1 MIVSDAEP
9 QTRSAIFVDA
19 DEREHAADSVDVT
32 QQTRGRETSSA
43 GALPAPVRSGFLF
56 SPAIDLFFI
65 ANAFW
70 PLLLLVDRLGGI
82 ATHQSM
88 LFWQIYFVT
97 APHRWITLIL
107 VTVDH
112 HKGVDRRRQF
122 LAFGTAILV
131 ACLCLKMGTGSLL
144 CLGVIDYIWNAW
156 HFASQHHG
164 VFRIYQRK
172 SKSANSSEPAG
183 QSQSVA
189 SKPWAASLEKAVF
202 RCFMLYVIARV
213 AGWGWSE
220 GPFDGFGWV
229 SSVDW
234 FVLLIPVAFVGRQC
248 FQYAVTGKASLASV
262 AYLTSVMTLFASLL
276 LASHYENNQWVVQ
289 LALASAIFHSLEYM
303 SIVTWSM
310 SGSRGS
316 SKSNALA
323 SLSKMWLFFLI
334 VFVVVIG
341 LGNYLLSR
349 GYFELWVF
357 VNIVVAFWHYCFDG
371 MIWKSRKPSSAASPA
386 TAVAS

>member
-1 MIVSDAEP
+1 MIVSETAPES
-9 QTRSAIFVDA
+9 RSAVPAIA
-19 DEREHAADSVDVT
+19 SEHKHVSNSVDVT
-32 QQTRGRETSSA
+32 KQARGRETSSKMPRRTA
-43 GALPAPVRSGFLF
+43 AGFLF
-56 SPAIDLFFI
+56 SPAIDLFFV

-82 ATHQSM
+82 ATHQSL

-172 SKSANSSEPAG
+172 SKLASSSESAG
-183 QSQSVA
+183 HSRSAA
-189 SKPWAASLEKAVF
+189 STPWAASLEKAVF

-220 GPFDGFGWV
+220 GPFDGFEWV
-229 SSVDW
+229 SSVDG

-248 FQYAVTGKASLASV
+248 FQYAVTAKASLASV
-262 AYLTSVMTLFASLL
+262 AYLTSVMTLFAFLL

-323 SLSKMWLFFLI
+323 RLSKMWLFFLI